1 VSAFQLAQV
10 NIGRLLAPIDDPLI
24 DEFRGNLGRINALAD
39 AQPGFVWRLT
49 GAGDDASDIRPIE
62 SDPLL
67 AVNLSV
73 WESVEQLAAF
83 AYRTEHREFVRR
95 RHEWFRPATA
105 AILALWWVPAG
116 ERPEPANAVGRV
128 FHLREHG
135 PTPHA
140 FTFAQRFPAPAP
152 FPAGDAHIE
161 HTGTAP

>member
-1 VSAFQLAQV
+1 MSAFHLAQV
-10 NIGRLLAPIDDPLI
+10 NIGRLIAPIDDPLI
-24 DEFRGNLGRINALAD
+24 ADFRDNLVRINALAD

-49 GAGDDASDIRPIE
+49 GAGDDATDIRPIE

-83 AYRTEHREFVRR
+83 AYRTEHRDFVRR
-95 RHEWFRPATA
+95 RHAWFRPATA
-105 AILALWWVPAG
+105 AILALWWVPVG
-116 ERPEPANAVGRV
+116 ERPDPVDAVQRL

-140 FTFAQRFPAPAP
+140 FDFKVRFAAPAG
-152 FPAGDAHIE
+152 ADEEAV
-161 HTGTAP
+161 A

>member
-1 VSAFQLAQV
+1 VSAFHLAQV

-24 DEFRGNLGRINALAD
+24 ADFRGNLVRINALAD
-39 AQPGFVWRLT
+39 AQAGFVWRLT
-49 GAGDDASDIRPIE
+49 GAGDDATDIRPIE

-67 AVNLSV
+67 AINVSV

-83 AYRTEHREFVRR
+83 AYRTEHRDFVRR
-95 RHEWFRPATA
+95 RHAWFQPATA

-116 ERPEPANAVGRV
+116 ERPDPVDAVRRL

-140 FTFAQRFPAPAP
+140 FDFKVRFAAPAG
-152 FPAGDAHIE
+152 ADEEAV
-161 HTGTAP
+161 A